1 MSHLRITILANSA
14 NYNSEKHRELL
25 PCLVS
30 TWWTKSTFKLHIEG
44 VSHIPAMAN
53 APRKHNWW
61 RRLKIRFRCIF
72 SYCSINLY
80 SVVKQSCSPRTLVK
94 FCVVYAL
101 PDTFPPS
108 PGKCASL
115 LSHMNVFPNE
125 WLRIL
130 HCKNQKV
137 SIGERERDLYRSV
150 FWCMDSAHWAVESTL
165 EQSIPQALNS
175 LLLNCTKTREEY
187 SHTCWVASLI
197 YWGGGV
203 QKKIQHA
210 GFFLQI

>member
-1 MSHLRITILANSA
+1 MSHLPITILANSA

-61 RRLKIRFRCIF
+61 RRLKMRFRCIF

-80 SVVKQSCSPRTLVK
+80 SYSVVKKLLSTHISQILCCLCAAWY
-94 FCVVYAL
+94 F
-101 PDTFPPS
+101 FPS

-130 HCKNQKV
+130 YCKNQKV
-137 SIGERERDLYRSV
+137 SIGEREICIEVYFDVWTARTER
-150 FWCMDSAHWAVESTL
+150 
-165 EQSIPQALNS
+165 
-175 LLLNCTKTREEY
+175 
-187 SHTCWVASLI
+187 
-197 YWGGGV
+197 
-203 QKKIQHA
+203 
-210 GFFLQI
+210 